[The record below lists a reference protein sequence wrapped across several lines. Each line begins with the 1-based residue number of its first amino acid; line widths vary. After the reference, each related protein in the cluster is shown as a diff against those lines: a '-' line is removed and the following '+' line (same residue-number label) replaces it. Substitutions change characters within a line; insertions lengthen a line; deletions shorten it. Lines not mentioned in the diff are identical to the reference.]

1 MKSIFN
7 FSKEGN
13 IHHLDIFSAPHCQH
27 TVFTKLRRTVQDTK
41 GNFKSAFFYNS
52 PPSSVENSTC
62 FYFNG
67 FPKEKN
73 QSSGKNIE
81 YSTWNVIT
89 RRMMRSYFVLI
100 IYFNF
105 SIEICNK
112 CSCSNINLRHEVGIT
127 LITSITYN
135 QSRICLQ
142 DKHPTDFWPQPAQN
156 LQIRSSIMYNL
167 ILIWNKIWGIFMN
180 IISEMLHWVEY
191 QGGRRGQEN
200 ISFSGHLIYSFIRM

>member
-1 MKSIFN
+1 MSGHQCK
-7 FSKEGN
+7 
-13 IHHLDIFSAPHCQH
+13 
-27 TVFTKLRRTVQDTK
+27 
-41 GNFKSAFFYNS
+41 FKVCILLPLST
-52 PPSSVENSTC
+52 SSGENSTS
-62 FYFNG
+62 FYFTG

-81 YSTWNVIT
+81 YSTWYVIT

-156 LQIRSSIMYNL
+156 PQIRSSVMYNL
-167 ILIWNKIWGIFMN
+167 ILIWN
-180 IISEMLHWVEY
+180 
-191 QGGRRGQEN
+191 
-200 ISFSGHLIYSFIRM
+200 